1 MREKIKILDGPLEGE
16 DFYLDRRLMKLY
28 DEVIVTDKELNRY
41 EYMIMNN
48 GLKFVKNA

>member
-1 MREKIKILDGPLEGE
+1 MREKIKILDGPLEDE

-28 DEVIVTDKELNRY
+28 DEIIVTDDNLNRY
-41 EYMIMNN
+41 VYMIVNN